1 MSWMSGLALFIFE
14 MVKLHKLW
22 EVGALH
28 LIHNLLKTSLG
39 PLSSIYCRKSLNILW
54 RDLNEEYINV
64 DPEEYV
70 FYVVRNKDKKW
81 NWHVFSLKRQC
92 ASFVS
97 WRSRDLI
104 AVFLPPAAVATHL
117 ERTWRVGWEKWGRE
131 VWREKMKSAW
141 SHKEAHCDVIGADR
155 RSSWGIF
162 RFTSISWIGFV
173 THGVT
178 SFSWDISEQDL

>member
-1 MSWMSGLALFIFE
+1 MSGLAFFIFG

-81 NWHVFSLKRQC
+81 NWHAFSLKRQC

-97 WRSRDLI
+97 RRSRDLI
-104 AVFLPPAAVATHL
+104 AGRQSSFLCCCCKL
-117 ERTWRVGWEKWGRE
+117 FGEKMEGRVGE
-131 VWREKMKSAW
+131 VRKGGVKKKDEISLKPQGSPVRW
-141 SHKEAHCDVIGADR
+141 DR
-155 RSSWGIF
+155 SRSEIIMRYF
-162 RFTSISWIGFV
+162 QTR
-173 THGVT
+173 
-178 SFSWDISEQDL
+178 